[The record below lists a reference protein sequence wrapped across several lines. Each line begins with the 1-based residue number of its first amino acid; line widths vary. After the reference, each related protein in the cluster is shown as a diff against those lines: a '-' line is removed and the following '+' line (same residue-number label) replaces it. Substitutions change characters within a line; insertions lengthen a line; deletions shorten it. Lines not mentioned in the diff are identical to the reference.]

1 MEPQYGK
8 YLANHFRWLLWTWNH
23 GFQIGGA
30 AVRKSGG
37 EDQTFLIF
45 DQGLRDMID
54 LNFLIF
60 NQGPRDMIDLNF
72 PIFDQEPRDT
82 EIQQKLLII
91 FLDCNFP
98 YCGLGGALWVHRDY
112 PDFWANTHLWART
125 NLFPLIQS
133 SRGYRDSLL
142 ESAQENVTIGTA
154 AKNGRNRCDSK
165 DILSAFLF
173 GSRIASNCA
182 LSEVSLMHPQSRPFS
197 LQQFLDFRA
206 IFSPDGPSLF
216 WSSRFTK

>member
-82 EIQQKLLII
+82 EIQQKILQCNHFPRLKF
-91 FLDCNFP
+91 FL
-98 YCGLGGALWVHRDY
+98 
-112 PDFWANTHLWART
+112 LWARRGVVGSQGLSWFLSQHSLVGSDEFVPT
-125 NLFPLIQS
+125 YSIV
-133 SRGYRDSLL
+133 SRVPGLPIRECARECNNRNSGQ
-142 ESAQENVTIGTA
+142 EWAQ
-154 AKNGRNRCDSK
+154 
-165 DILSAFLF
+165 
-173 GSRIASNCA
+173 
-182 LSEVSLMHPQSRPFS
+182 
-197 LQQFLDFRA
+197 
-206 IFSPDGPSLF
+206 
-216 WSSRFTK
+216 